1 MSNKSS
7 IERIKQEDAEDA
19 PYRNAKLSNWKSEI
33 LLTSR
38 QKRRMVR
45 ILTGKRI
52 SMAQA
57 AKIRVFPI
65 CDVTDKDIA
74 ETYENDPAY
83 KEPEDDKTNVLRRDP
98 REEKQ

>member
-1 MSNKSS
+1 MESNGMKP
-7 IERIKQEDAEDA
+7 EIK
-19 PYRNAKLSNWKSEI
+19 
-33 LLTSR
+33 LTTR

-57 AKIRVFPI
+57 AKVRVFPI

-83 KEPEDDKTNVLRRDP
+83 KEPEDDKTNVPRRNS